1 MSTTLPEQSEL
12 ARLESEV
19 LENLAEEEGRVEADL
34 DAAGEPGDGDGPGRE
49 EDVGS
54 PGRLAAAVACP
65 TIALAVM
72 VGAVFTGVGARL
84 YAAVG
89 GLLGIGLAVLVRRQ
103 RRRPV
108 LANVIIVVGLF
119 AIGLLM
125 VVPGGIENITRV
137 RALVSEAAKTADV
150 LRPPIGL
157 RTGWQAIIG
166 WLMGIVGFVAAW
178 IALVLRKPAL
188 ALLLPLPLAAIP
200 AISVPDDQQVVSGIV
215 ALVLFAVS
223 LAILSSA
230 QTAGDADER
239 PSRAYEVRRA
249 LRAVPLIAFISVA
262 LVVLSQS
269 DFLFPDPYIDPTQE
283 PQRPRTVPLSEVED
297 RVLFTVESSITGPW
311 RIGNLDVYDGK
322 DWRLPPFADN
332 RLEDVPESGVVDPD
346 LAPGVR
352 ARFSVAG
359 LGGAVV
365 PTLPNSVGIIAE
377 GPRLAYDSRN
387 GNIRVA
393 EGQVQAGLSYTVTAA
408 ALPTVEALQAPQ
420 PLPSGT
426 GLDQFLEI
434 PDPPQVV
441 VDLMAQA
448 PQGSKWETFDYLRR
462 YVLDNV
468 TAAGPGVPK
477 EITPERVAD
486 MLTGAKEG
494 TPFEIVATQAMLARW
509 VGIPSRIGYGF
520 DGGDPVEGEEGK
532 LQVRP
537 KHGANFVEVYFPGF
551 KWLPVIGTPRT
562 ARPTVGSEAEQQFD
576 PSILPSDEVSV
587 RLFMPVVVEGKSTL
601 AEQVRNGVLVV
612 VPAALLL
619 LLAYA
624 TYPALQKAYRRS
636 RRRTAARAAGPRAR
650 LALAY
655 AEWRDHAADFGYSS
669 PSDTPLMFLDRFVP
683 DEEHTEL
690 AWLVTRAL
698 WGDLQ
703 ERITPELAE
712 VAEEL
717 SRALRRRL
725 SQSQP
730 GTARAVA
737 AVSRISVRR
746 PFAPETD
753 LRGEREDRRALAP
766 VPAPA

>member
-1 MSTTLPEQSEL
+1 MSTTIPEQSEL
-12 ARLESEV
+12 ARLEGEV

-34 DAAGEPGDGDGPGRE
+34 DAAADAGDEGSEPPEIEDPPGP
-49 EDVGS
+49 V
-54 PGRLAAAVACP
+54 GRLAFAVACP

-84 YAAVG
+84 YAAAG

-103 RRRPV
+103 RRPV
-108 LANVIIVVGLF
+108 VANVAIVGGLF

-166 WLMGIVGFVAAW
+166 WLMGIVGFAAAW
-178 IALVLRKPAL
+178 IALVLRRPAL

-215 ALVLFAVS
+215 ALVLFAVA
-223 LAILSSA
+223 LAVLSSA
-230 QTAGDADER
+230 QTAGEGDER

-249 LRAVPLIAFISVA
+249 LRAIPLIAFITVA
-262 LVVLSQS
+262 LVVLSQT
-269 DFLFPDPYIDPTQE
+269 DFLFPDPYIDPTEE

-297 RVLFTVESSITGPW
+297 RVLFTVESTITGPW

-352 ARFSVAG
+352 ARFTVAG

-408 ALPTVEALQAPQ
+408 ALPTVDALQAQGPVSDEELA
-420 PLPSGT
+420 P
-426 GLDQFLEI
+426 FLEI
-434 PDPPQVV
+434 PDPPPVV
-441 VDLMAQA
+441 VDLISQA
-448 PQGSKWETFDYLRR
+448 PQGSKWETFDFLRR

-477 EITPERVAD
+477 EITPERVQD

-494 TPFEIVATQAMLARW
+494 TPFEIVATQAMLGRW
-509 VGIPSRIGYGF
+509 AGIPSRIGYGF
-520 DGGDPVEGEEGK
+520 DGGDAVEGKEGT
-532 LQVRP
+532 LQIRP
-537 KHGANFVEVYFPGF
+537 KHGANFVEVYFPGY

-562 ARPTVGSEAEQQFD
+562 ARPTVGSESQQQFD

-587 RLFMPVVVEGKSTL
+587 RLFMPVVVAGESRLADQVRSTL
-601 AEQVRNGVLVV
+601 LVV
-612 VPAALLL
+612 VPVLL
-619 LLAYA
+619 LLALAYA
-624 TYPALQKAYRRS
+624 TFPALQKAFRRS
-636 RRRTAARAAGPRAR
+636 RRRSAARAAGPRAR
-650 LALAY
+650 IALAY
-655 AEWRDHAADFGYSS
+655 AEWRDHAADFGYSHH
-669 PSDTPLMFLDRFVP
+669 SDTPLMFLDRFVA
-683 DEEHTEL
+683 DDEHTEL
-690 AWLVTRAL
+690 AWLVTRGL

-703 ERITPELAE
+703 HDLTPALAE
-712 VAEEL
+712 AAEEL

-746 PFAPETD
+746 PYAPETD
-753 LRGEREDRRALAP
+753 VRQGREERRALAP
-766 VPAPA
+766 AAAPA